1 MDIMEK
7 LESYEFIFF
16 LNWLVDEKDFD
27 AKAIIDVV
35 EKPFKYQELFNEYR
49 RNK

>member
-16 LNWLVDEKDFD
+16 LNWLIDEKDFD
-27 AKAIIDVV
+27 AKVIVDVV
-35 EKPFKYQELFNEYR
+35 EKPFKFQELFNEYR